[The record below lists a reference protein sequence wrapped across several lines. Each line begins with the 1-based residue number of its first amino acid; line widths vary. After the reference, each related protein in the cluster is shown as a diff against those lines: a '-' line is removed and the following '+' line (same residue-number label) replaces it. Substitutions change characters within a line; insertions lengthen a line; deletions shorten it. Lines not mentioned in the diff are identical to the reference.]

1 MYCRLMLLEM
11 QSHHKIAY
19 HNGFNF
25 PLSMGLFL
33 AIYMCLANLTYLYL
47 NITPQ
52 LRIFFNN
59 MVWELE

>member
-1 MYCRLMLLEM
+1 MLLEM
-11 QSHHKIAY
+11 HSHEIAY

-25 PLSMGLFL
+25 PFSIGLIL
-33 AIYMCLANLTYLYL
+33 AIYLCLANLTYLYL